1 MQALDKVI
9 SVIDRITELFGKL
22 ISWLV
27 LYMVLMTFANVVM
40 RYVFGI
46 SIIALYESVLYAFA
60 ISMTALAGWAL
71 MRDQHVR
78 VDIFYGAMRPRGRA
92 LVNIAGTVFLLAPM
106 LWVLWSRS
114 IPYVERSW
122 KLRETSNE
130 VAGLDYLYVLKTFML
145 VFVALLAF
153 QAVSFL
159 LKNLRIAVL
168 GHDPDAPLHPDE
180 I

>member
-9 SVIDRITELFGKL
+9 SVIDRVTELSGRL

-40 RYVFGI
+40 RYVFGV
-46 SIIALYESVLYAFA
+46 SIIALYETVLYAFA

-71 MRDQHVR
+71 LRDQHVR
-78 VDIFYGAMRPRGRA
+78 VDIFYSLLKPRGKAVVNMAGA
-92 LVNIAGTVFLLAPM
+92 LLLLAPM

-145 VFVALLAF
+145 VFVALLAI

-159 LKNLRIAVL
+159 LKNLRIALL
-168 GHDPDAPLHPDE
+168 GHDPAIKPHPDE